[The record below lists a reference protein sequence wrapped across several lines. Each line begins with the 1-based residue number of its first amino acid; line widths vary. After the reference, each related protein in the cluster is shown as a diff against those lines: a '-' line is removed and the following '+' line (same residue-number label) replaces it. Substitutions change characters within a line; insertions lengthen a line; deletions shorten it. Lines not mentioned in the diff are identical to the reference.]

1 MARVAATNAAFA
13 DMSLNVV
20 RLTQPMPNI
29 AIAPVTVNGHHSPV
43 HPAAEAAI
51 RPAGVKMN
59 NCMLRN
65 PVSTSSGR
73 RGYYDDNCSG
83 HDRAG

>member
-43 HPAAEAAI
+43 HPARRLQFA
-51 RPAGVKMN
+51 
-59 NCMLRN
+59 L
-65 PVSTSSGR
+65 PVSK
-73 RGYYDDNCSG
+73 
-83 HDRAG
+83 